1 MRNFKILTS
10 LLIVFFILLSSLFNF
25 SKTVS
30 GEEVINHKIAGYG
43 PLGGD
48 FLLPTSAKFDDKYF
62 YIMDTFGISIFDI
75 KSGEFV
81 KELKVST
88 GQSEFVSQIFE
99 INSFFQ
105 ILRMMKEP
113 EEDPLGKVEYIPT
126 IDFALDSKGL
136 IYVLGFDGINIY
148 RPETGE
154 ILNKIPIS
162 IPKEFKEKRVNI
174 VSFKIYKDIAY
185 IFTSSIPIGEEEGKA
200 KIVILKYDIDKR
212 DFSGSIELSGS
223 EEEAFS
229 LIPFDFAISTEEKI
243 VVAGTQLNLGLSI
256 PSIGIYA
263 FENSGKFLCS
273 YPDDDEEEIPSFIP
287 LSLDFQDDTILASGL
302 VTGMMGMP
310 AERTAIVKFKLGND
324 EEGNYE
330 IKETERIEDEN
341 FGFLGIDI
349 FVRDEK
355 IAFLT
360 SGSMS
365 NLLSSRALLISDE
378 EIKKYGKFADSEGQI
393 YGSISFAVSNDGDL
407 YETSILSPYIEVF
420 NKEGKFTKRIE
431 IDTSVV
437 SSMMGVLTLPPI
449 IIDMEID
456 GDNLYVYNLF
466 PTNISKYSIK
476 DGEWSTLWSDEMMS
490 SDLLYSFPIDMRIYE
505 DNIYLLGLF
514 GNNPKINIFSQKGEI
529 EEEEFTLAEE
539 QYKPEFP
546 PFWIGLCINND
557 EFQILDGTNKS
568 ILIFDRKNKNLKSI
582 VNLSK
587 ELAIYTSIDIHP
599 DGGWIITDVSQN
611 SILHYS
617 KDGKIIEKIGES
629 GFVPRKIDKET
640 YQKDPNKFFGLTR
653 AKINNGLIY
662 ANDFFNFRYHIIS
675 FKEERKTPEIKFDP
689 CEIKLENFSLREN
702 KDLTVK
708 FTIDPL
714 EEDFAIN
721 LSSNVQWIEL
731 KKTSVNANE
740 GKFDLTI
747 IGDNLE
753 GWKENSGVIAIT
765 SPSYPEFK
773 KEIPVK
779 VVAYGIIIEI
789 TIDEKEAFIITKLGE
804 LKIYELD
811 VPPLIKNGRTFV
823 PLRFFG
829 DAVGAK
835 VDWNDTEKKVTYTK
849 KDKVIILYVD
859 KKIAYINGEKKE
871 LDAAPFIK
879 NGRTLVPVRFVS
891 ENLDSSV
898 EWNSQERTVRITYP
912 KK

>member
-1 MRNFKILTS
+1 
-10 LLIVFFILLSSLFNF
+10 
-25 SKTVS
+25 
-30 GEEVINHKIAGYG
+30 
-43 PLGGD
+43 
-48 FLLPTSAKFDDKYF
+48 
-62 YIMDTFGISIFDI
+62 
-75 KSGEFV
+75 
-81 KELKVST
+81 
-88 GQSEFVSQIFE
+88 
-99 INSFFQ
+99 
-105 ILRMMKEP
+105 MKEP

-136 IYVLGFDGINIY
+136 VYVLGFDGINIY

-263 FENSGKFLCS
+263 FENSGKFFCS

-420 NKEGKFTKRIE
+420 NKDGKFRKRIE

-437 SSMMGVLTLPPI
+437 SSIMGVLTLPPI

-466 PTNISKYSIK
+466 PTNICKYSIK
-476 DGEWSTLWSDEMMS
+476 HGEWSTLWSDEMMS

-505 DNIYLLGLF
+505 DNIYLLGPF
-514 GNNPKINIFSQKGEI
+514 DNNPKINIFSQKGEI

-568 ILIFDRKNKNLKSI
+568 SLFLTGRIRLKEYR
-582 VNLSK
+582 NLSK
-587 ELAIYTSIDIHP
+587 ELTIYTSIDIHP
-599 DGGWIITDVSQN
+599 DGGWIITEFVKMISSTIGQRWKKLID
-611 SILHYS
+611 
-617 KDGKIIEKIGES
+617 KIGGVRFGS
-629 GFVPRKIDKET
+629 PR
-640 YQKDPNKFFGLTR
+640 
-653 AKINNGLIY
+653 
-662 ANDFFNFRYHIIS
+662 
-675 FKEERKTPEIKFDP
+675 
-689 CEIKLENFSLREN
+689 
-702 KDLTVK
+702 
-708 FTIDPL
+708 
-714 EEDFAIN
+714 
-721 LSSNVQWIEL
+721 
-731 KKTSVNANE
+731 
-740 GKFDLTI
+740 
-747 IGDNLE
+747 
-753 GWKENSGVIAIT
+753 
-765 SPSYPEFK
+765 
-773 KEIPVK
+773 
-779 VVAYGIIIEI
+779 
-789 TIDEKEAFIITKLGE
+789 
-804 LKIYELD
+804 
-811 VPPLIKNGRTFV
+811 
-823 PLRFFG
+823 
-829 DAVGAK
+829 
-835 VDWNDTEKKVTYTK
+835 K
-849 KDKVIILYVD
+849 KDK
-859 KKIAYINGEKKE
+859 
-871 LDAAPFIK
+871 
-879 NGRTLVPVRFVS
+879 RH
-891 ENLDSSV
+891 
-898 EWNSQERTVRITYP
+898 
-912 KK
+912 